1 MAATKATQEIKV
13 YGYRWVVLLAY
24 MFISL
29 TMQIFWICYAPIT
42 KVAAATFG
50 VSDMEIGLLAMLF
63 MYIYIP
69 FSIPASW
76 AIDTWGFKKSVSL
89 GAIMMGVFGLL
100 RGIFTQNYTLAII
113 MTIGLAV
120 AQPLFLNSGTKLAAN
135 WFPLQE
141 RATIIGIGGMAGLLG
156 IVIGQIATPFMLDAW
171 GIGNTMLIYGI
182 IGAISAIIFLIFA
195 KDHPPTPAGYEERVL
210 MLDGLKHIFQMRD
223 FYLLAFII
231 FVINAIF
238 NGISTWVE
246 VIVRPKGM
254 DINQAGII
262 GGLLMIG
269 GIVGFFILP
278 PISDRTRKR
287 KPVFMIGA
295 LLSIPFLVLTAYV
308 SGFAM
313 LAVVT
318 FLLGLFI
325 MGVIP
330 VALQYATEICYP
342 APEGTSMGLFTLA
355 GQISVV
361 AVTAM
366 GWSNAV
372 YGSFTPSLLVFA
384 VSMVIGVILL
394 SIMKESKLIQAAQKT
409 EEPKPTLI
417 PAVQP
422 SSERKSKR

>member
-1 MAATKATQEIKV
+1 MASANTTQEIKI
-13 YGYRWVVLLAY
+13 YGYRWVVLLVY

-42 KVAAATFG
+42 KVAAANYG
-50 VSDMEIGLLAMLF
+50 VTDMEIGLLAMLF
-63 MYIYIP
+63 MYIYVP
-69 FSIPASW
+69 LSIPASW

-89 GAIMMGVFGLL
+89 GAIMMAVFGLL
-100 RGIFTQNYTLAII
+100 RGIFTQNYTLAMI
-113 MTIGLAV
+113 MTIGIAI

-156 IVIGQIATPFMLDAW
+156 IVIGQIATPFMVNAW
-171 GIGNTMLIYGI
+171 EIGTTMFIYGI
-182 IGAISAIIFLIFA
+182 IGVISAVVFVIFA

-210 MLDGLKHIFQMRD
+210 MLDGLKHILKMRD

-238 NGISTWVE
+238 NGVSTWVE

-278 PISDRTRKR
+278 PISDRSRKR
-287 KPVFMIGA
+287 KPVFMVGA
-295 LLSIPFLVLTAYV
+295 ALSIPFLVLMAFINN
-308 SGFAM
+308 FAL
-313 LAVVT
+313 LAIVT

-361 AVTAM
+361 ALTAM
-366 GWSNAV
+366 GWSNEV

-384 VSMVIGVILL
+384 VAMVVGVLLL
-394 SIMKESKLIQAAQKT
+394 SAMKESKMIQAAQQS
-409 EEPKPTLI
+409 EGPK
-417 PAVQP
+417 
-422 SSERKSKR
+422 SES

>member
-1 MAATKATQEIKV
+1 MATTSTSQEVKV
-13 YGYRWVVLLAY
+13 YGYRWVVLLSY

-42 KVAAATFG
+42 KVAGQTLG
-50 VSDMEIGLLAMLF
+50 VSDMEVGLLAMLF

-69 FSIPASW
+69 LSIPASW
-76 AIDTWGFKKSVSL
+76 AIDTWGFKKSVAL
-89 GAIMMGVFGLL
+89 GAIMMGIFGLL
-100 RGIFTQNYTLAII
+100 RGLFTQDYTLTLI
-113 MTIGLAV
+113 MTIGIAA

-135 WFPLQE
+135 WFPLGE

-156 IVIGQIATPFMLDAW
+156 IVIGQIATPFMLNAW
-171 GIGNTMLIYGI
+171 GLATTMLIYGVV
-182 IGAISAIIFLIFA
+182 GAISALLFLIFA
-195 KDHPPTPAGYEERVL
+195 RDKPPTPAGYEERVL
-210 MLDGLKHIFQMRD
+210 MLDGLKHILTMRD

-238 NGISTWVE
+238 NGVSTWVE

-254 DINQAGII
+254 GIDQAGLI

-269 GIVGFFILP
+269 GIVGFFVLP
-278 PISDRTRKR
+278 PISDKTRKR

-295 LLSIPFLVLTAYV
+295 LLSIPFLVLIALV
-308 SGFAM
+308 NSFALM
-313 LAVVT
+313 AVFT

-355 GQISVV
+355 GQISVL

-366 GWSNAV
+366 GWSNEV

-384 VSMVIGVILL
+384 VAMVIGVVLL
-394 SIMKESKLIQAAQKT
+394 SIMKESKLIQAAQ
-409 EEPKPTLI
+409 PT
-417 PAVQP
+417 
-422 SSERKSKR
+422 